1 VHVVSEIVHLYCL
14 FCLIFKGRCPK
25 TLLLKGF
32 IFLPEVGTVIATKV
46 VKIGTAF
53 RVLVILISR
62 SGIAGIFPQDNNVV
76 TTVGFMRA
84 RRGGMQITEVKVL
97 PVNGDERLKAFVS
110 IKLDACFVV
119 RDMKIIQGN
128 NGLFV
133 AMPAKKMKDGTYRDL
148 IHPLD
153 QQTREMVE
161 GLVLDEYKKVTSE
174 NVKKFSVVEGTQ
186 SKHSATV

>member
-1 VHVVSEIVHLYCL
+1 
-14 FCLIFKGRCPK
+14 
-25 TLLLKGF
+25 
-32 IFLPEVGTVIATKV
+32 
-46 VKIGTAF
+46 
-53 RVLVILISR
+53 
-62 SGIAGIFPQDNNVV
+62 
-76 TTVGFMRA
+76 
-84 RRGGMQITEVKVL
+84 MQITEVKVL

-119 RDMKIIQGN
+119 RDMKIIAGN

-161 GLVLDEYKKVTSE
+161 GLVLDEYKKVTTD
-174 NVKKFSVVEGTQ
+174 NVKRLSVVQGSSDKQ
-186 SKHSATV
+186 MATV

>member
-1 VHVVSEIVHLYCL
+1 
-14 FCLIFKGRCPK
+14 
-25 TLLLKGF
+25 
-32 IFLPEVGTVIATKV
+32 
-46 VKIGTAF
+46 
-53 RVLVILISR
+53 
-62 SGIAGIFPQDNNVV
+62 
-76 TTVGFMRA
+76 
-84 RRGGMQITEVKVL
+84 MQITEVKVL

-186 SKHSATV
+186 SKHVATV